1 MLKRHVGLR
10 PKRSARILRRF
21 LMFALDDTE
30 KRVQLMSQTSYCYD
44 GIASHPSGFAV
55 MDMYAMGKS
64 KDVKLK
70 W

>member
-1 MLKRHVGLR
+1 
-10 PKRSARILRRF
+10 
-21 LMFALDDTE
+21 MFALDDTE
-30 KRVQLMSQTSYCYD
+30 KRVPLMSQTSYCYD